1 MASTSIHAGGAPSSR
16 PLGRHRGV
24 NRWVQLVAGVV
35 AMMAIAGLLFVWPLV
50 RSAPGSSLAE
60 PLAATENAFAAF
72 IFTETIFVPLEA
84 WLGDRVPR
92 WLLVGAGAALVLLGA
107 LAGAEAATVRQR
119 VAWYVLG
126 GAGAGLAYGGTI
138 AKALKSFTDRKALCV
153 GVTAAA
159 CAGVILLAAGANVV
173 LSSPGALP
181 LLVVLGAG
189 QAVVILIATLFILEP
204 PPRPPPPDWRA

>member
-1 MASTSIHAGGAPSSR
+1 MPQVTA
-16 PLGRHRGV
+16 LHRTWSHHRV

-60 PLAATENAFAAF
+60 SLAATENAFAAF

-92 WLLVGAGAALVLLGA
+92 WLLVGAGAVLVLLGA
-107 LAGAEAATVRQR
+107 FAGAEAATARAR

-159 CAGVILLAAGANVV
+159 CAGVVLLAAGANVV
-173 LSSPGALP
+173 LSSPSALP

-189 QAVVILIATLFILEP
+189 QAVVIVIATLFILEP
-204 PPRPPPPDWRA
+204 PPRAPPPDWRA

>member
-1 MASTSIHAGGAPSSR
+1 MASTSVHAGAPASR
-16 PLGRHRGV
+16 PLGRHRGM
-24 NRWVQLVAGVV
+24 NRWVQLVVGVV

-60 PLAATENAFAAF
+60 SLAATENAFAAF
-72 IFTETIFVPLEA
+72 IFTETLFVPLEA
-84 WLGDRVPR
+84 WLGDRLPR
-92 WLLVGAGAALVLLGA
+92 WILVGAGAALVLLGA
-107 LAGAEAATVRQR
+107 LAGAETSAVRMR

-126 GAGAGLAYGGTI
+126 GAGAGLAYGGTV
-138 AKALKSFTDRKALCV
+138 AKALESFTDRKALCV

-159 CAGVILLAAGANVV
+159 CAGVVLLAAGANVV

-189 QAVVILIATLFILEP
+189 QAVVILVATLFILEP

>member
-1 MASTSIHAGGAPSSR
+1 MATSIHAGGAPASR
-16 PLGRHRGV
+16 PLGRHV
-24 NRWVQLVAGVV
+24 NRWIQLVAGVV

-50 RSAPGSSLAE
+50 RSAPGASLAE
-60 PLAATENAFAAF
+60 SLAATENAFAAF
-72 IFTETIFVPLEA
+72 IFTETVFVPLEA

-92 WLLVGAGAALVLLGA
+92 WLLVGAGALLVLLGA
-107 LAGAEAATVRQR
+107 LAGAEARTVRLR

-138 AKALKSFTDRKALCV
+138 ARALKSFTDRKALCV

-159 CAGVILLAAGANVV
+159 CAGVVLLAAGANVV
-173 LSSPGALP
+173 LSSPSALP

-189 QAVVILIATLFILEP
+189 QAVVIVIATLFILEP

>member
-1 MASTSIHAGGAPSSR
+1 MATSIHAGGTPATR
-16 PLGRHRGV
+16 PLGRHV
-24 NRWVQLVAGVV
+24 NRWIQLVAGVV

-60 PLAATENAFAAF
+60 SLAATENAFAAF

-92 WLLVGAGAALVLLGA
+92 WLLVGAGALLVLLGA
-107 LAGAEAATVRQR
+107 LAGAEARTVRLR

-159 CAGVILLAAGANVV
+159 CAGVVLLAAGANVV

-189 QAVVILIATLFILEP
+189 QAVVIVIATLFILEP
-204 PPRPPPPDWRA
+204 PPRAPPPDWRA